1 MTKME
6 SQTFDS
12 LGKQLQPVNVSG
24 SNDFKLPNQED
35 LIVMFHSG
43 EQRILGKQDLAD
55 GFKRKTVLLLID
67 SAHRAWK

>member
-12 LGKQLQPVNVSG
+12 LDERLQSVNVSG

-35 LIVMFHSG
+35 LIVMFHSANK
-43 EQRILGKQDLAD
+43 ELKEN
-55 GFKRKTVLLLID
+55 KTWQM
-67 SAHRAWK
+67 ATKERQCFC

>member
-12 LGKQLQPVNVSG
+12 LDERLQSMNVSG

-43 EQRILGKQDLAD
+43 EQR
-55 GFKRKTVLLLID
+55 T
-67 SAHRAWK
+67 